1 MMQKKQV
8 IQFAVLLLVILAL
21 SGAYFGIRSYN
32 SKQEEQ
38 KKRQEEASE
47 ITLTSFQP
55 ESVTAIS
62 YDYNGTRYSFI
73 LEDDQWKDKEN
84 TEITLDQDA
93 FQQFLK
99 TAGSMTSDTQV
110 QTQEGEDYGFDT
122 PSRVVTITTTSGT
135 SSLTFGMKNE
145 MLEQYYVKTS
155 ESSKI
160 YLVDSQIYTTFDK
173 TTDDF
178 KKAETDSETDSDT
191 DAETDLDES

>member
-1 MMQKKQV
+1 
-8 IQFAVLLLVILAL
+8 
-21 SGAYFGIRSYN
+21 
-32 SKQEEQ
+32 
-38 KKRQEEASE
+38 
-47 ITLTSFQP
+47 
-55 ESVTAIS
+55 
-62 YDYNGTRYSFI
+62 
-73 LEDDQWKDKEN
+73 
-84 TEITLDQDA
+84 
-93 FQQFLK
+93 
-99 TAGSMTSDTQV
+99 MTSDTQV

-178 KKAETDSETDSDT
+178 KKAETDSETDSET